1 MHSKL
6 HVVSASAASI
16 AAVALAGTLL
26 GPQGQAEKP
35 PLSLSVPDE
44 APNSYRAVETPTK
57 AAPEKVLVAVPVTY
71 SAPIHKEKVT
81 KPKRH
86 RHNRHRRHVPVRI
99 QVLNAVKKPQV
110 EVSQPPTAPTAPTS
124 RPVVGR
130 PKPVFQLDIRLAA
143 GVYTQPPTI

>member
-6 HVVSASAASI
+6 HVLSASAASI

-44 APNSYRAVETPTK
+44 APNSYRAVEAPAKT
-57 AAPEKVLVAVPVTY
+57 APEKVLVTY
-71 SAPIHKEKVT
+71 SPPIHKEKVK

-110 EVSQPPTAPTAPTS
+110 EVPQPPTAPTS

-130 PKPVFQLDIRLAA
+130 PKPVLQLDIHLAA